1 MEKDDVPGNVDA
13 NQGIPKTAGKSNK
26 ELQDPSKLQVSGLLL
41 SWTCC
46 IYVCLHSAM
55 VSNAVLS
62 ILRCRLNENR
72 FPGCSINL
80 RLWGLGSCWNKRKT
94 VKRSKPILLTR
105 AARSHQ
111 SCQQSAALHDSA
123 TIWCYVEGYFAL
135 LLRGRGPGLVW
146 KDGWGKI
153 KQNYI
158 MMSSCWKRK
167 KVQSDDTSS
176 GVDLSLVLHPVACNR
191 NHDLILCYL
200 IYCHEVLISN
210 HVAIILIGVDIRKW
224 I

>member
-26 ELQDPSKLQVSGLLL
+26 ELQDPSKLQVSGFLL

-135 LLRGRGPGLVW
+135 LLRGRGPTAGVERWLRKNQTKLHHDVFLL
-146 KDGWGKI
+146 KKKEGPIRRHFIRSG
-153 KQNYI
+153 
-158 MMSSCWKRK
+158 SFVSLASCG
-167 KVQSDDTSS
+167 VQS
-176 GVDLSLVLHPVACNR
+176 
-191 NHDLILCYL
+191 
-200 IYCHEVLISN
+200 
-210 HVAIILIGVDIRKW
+210 
-224 I
+224 